1 MRKSM
6 RYITLPL
13 VLSPIDPS
21 VFRTYLRRARIF
33 ILKKEDYALDS
44 RVSTGLAV
52 LAGSGK

>member
-21 VFRTYLRRARIF
+21 VFRTYLRKARIF